1 MNNPNKAQAGNPDQL
16 QLADVREA
24 SAVNDA
30 VTAAELAPA
39 IGQVVCIYERTGRQ
53 IIRTGAYDNGNVFST
68 GFAPEKLSEIFMPY
82 DQ

>member
-16 QLADVREA
+16 QPDDVLETG
-24 SAVNDA
+24 AVNDV

-39 IGQVVCIYERTGRQ
+39 IGQVVCIDERTGRQ
-53 IIRTGAYDNGNVFST
+53 IIRTSTYDNGNVFST
-68 GFAPEKLSEIFMPY
+68 GFAPEKVSEIFMPY